1 MNTLAAVVAQAGAD
15 EVTLTVGGAVIMTL
29 SVALVVGL
37 NVFCMSRILREQ
49 KPSEHHHV
57 PLDIDTHDL
66 DA

>member
-1 MNTLAAVVAQAGAD
+1 MSVLATVLAQTAGAED
-15 EVTLTVGGAVIMTL
+15 ALTVGGAVIMTL

-57 PLDIDTHDL
+57 PLDADTHDA
-66 DA
+66 DS